1 MININEKINENL
13 KISKSF
19 VLNMSEIDYDKL
31 IDFLQDMKAKDEKV
45 LQIDIESSPRKWF
58 GYSKG
63 GSSNVNKYNKTDLT
77 K

>member
-19 VLNMSEIDYDKL
+19 ILNMSEIDYDKL
-31 IDFLQDMKAKDEKV
+31 IDFLQDMKDKNEKV
-45 LQIDIESSPRKWF
+45 LQIDIESSSRKWF

-63 GSSNVNKYNKTDLT
+63 GSLNDNKYNKTDLS

>member
-31 IDFLQDMKAKDEKV
+31 IDFLQDMKDKNEKV

-63 GSSNVNKYNKTDLT
+63 GSLNANKYNKTDLS

>member
-1 MININEKINENL
+1 
-13 KISKSF
+13 
-19 VLNMSEIDYDKL
+19 MSEIDYDKL

-63 GSSNVNKYNKTDLT
+63 GSLNANKYNKTDLT

>member
-31 IDFLQDMKAKDEKV
+31 IEFLQDMKAKDEKV

-63 GSSNVNKYNKTDLT
+63 GSLNDNKYNKTDLT

>member
-1 MININEKINENL
+1 MINISEKINENL

-31 IDFLQDMKAKDEKV
+31 IGFLQDMKSKNEKV

-63 GSSNVNKYNKTDLT
+63 GSLNDNKYNKTDLS

>member
-1 MININEKINENL
+1 MINISEKINENL

-19 VLNMSEIDYDKL
+19 ILNMSEIDYDKL
-31 IDFLQDMKAKDEKV
+31 IDFLQDMKAKDEKI
-45 LQIDIESSPRKWF
+45 LQIDVESSPRKWF

-63 GSSNVNKYNKTDLT
+63 GSSNDKYNKTDLT

>member
-1 MININEKINENL
+1 MINISEKINENL

-19 VLNMSEIDYDKL
+19 ILNMSEIDYDKL
-31 IDFLQDMKAKDEKV
+31 IDFLQDMKAKDEKI

-63 GSSNVNKYNKTDLT
+63 GSSNDNKYNKTYLT